1 MTTKDT
7 TKNDYIIDTDGII
20 EMLNQNQ
27 EAYNTLKNQFTRDTY
42 QTILS
47 YIDTKR
53 DPIVKQMLV
62 DGIEPDRNVLAK
74 LEAYNEIYQFIG
86 KKLHPESYEL

>member
-1 MTTKDT
+1 MTTENT
-7 TKNDYIIDTDGII
+7 TKNDYTIDTDGII
-20 EMLNQNQ
+20 EMLNENQ

-42 QTILS
+42 QTVLS
-47 YIDTKR
+47 YINTKR
-53 DPIVKQMLV
+53 DPIIKQMLV

-74 LEAYNEIYQFIG
+74 LEAYNEIYQYIG

>member
-7 TKNDYIIDTDGII
+7 TKNDYTIDTDGII

-27 EAYNTLKNQFTRDTY
+27 EAYNNLKNQFTRDTY
-42 QTILS
+42 QTVLS

-53 DPIVKQMLV
+53 DPIIKQMLV

-74 LEAYNEIYQFIG
+74 LESYNEIYQFIG

>member
-1 MTTKDT
+1 MTTEDT
-7 TKNDYIIDTDGII
+7 TKNDYTIDTDGII

-42 QTILS
+42 QTVLS